1 MFTMVIT
8 SGKVYTIAYNDI
20 FLGTSRLREFHGAST
35 SFVAKKLI
43 ISLMTHH
50 TIHKT
55 KLLKI
60 ELIKKRLTSSSIT
73 DNKVP
78 FT

>member
-1 MFTMVIT
+1 MWMMKLSNFETCMMGCLHAIIIVT
-8 SGKVYTIAYNDI
+8 C
-20 FLGTSRLREFHGAST
+20 LSRKSRVNVSKSSAN
-35 SFVAKKLI
+35 
-43 ISLMTHH
+43 
-50 TIHKT
+50 KT